1 MPNPKKIINDPRNVM
16 PELIEG
22 MVEAYHGRVRQLPGV
37 PAIVKNEIPKDKVA
51 LLIGGGSGHEPL
63 FHGYVGDN
71 MADGAAAGH
80 IFTSPTPDVILAA
93 TQAVDRGHGVLYL
106 YGNYAGDN
114 LNFDMGAEGAAE
126 VGIKVKTVR
135 IWDDIAA
142 ALPNVWTN
150 DAGVAGDIFVIKIA
164 GGAAATLP
172 TLDEVYRVTVK
183 ARARQY
189 THARRRGLCR
199 FDSRN
204 GHDLLLNW
212 DR

>member
-37 PAIVKNEIPKDKVA
+37 PAIVKNEIPEDKVA

-71 MADGAAAGH
+71 MADGAAVGH

-114 LNFDMGAEGAAE
+114 LNFDMGAELAAE

-142 ALPNVWTN
+142 APPER
-150 DAGVAGDIFVIKIA
+150 A
-164 GGAAATLP
+164 
-172 TLDEVYRVTVK
+172 DE
-183 ARARQY
+183 
-189 THARRRGLCR
+189 RRGWRAISLS
-199 FDSRN
+199 SRLRAAQRQPCQ
-204 GHDLLLNW
+204 HST
-212 DR
+212 RCIA